1 MFGLSPTELVVI
13 GVIVLLIFGAKRLP
27 EIGKGIGG
35 AIKEF
40 RDVKKDLV
48 SDDASPKK
56 AETQKE
62 ASASFESKVMDKVL
76 DQVPGVKQVKEVK
89 DKAEKVKE
97 LFG

>member
-13 GVIVLLIFGAKRLP
+13 GVIVLLIFGARRLP

-40 RDVKKDLV
+40 RDVKKDLS

-56 AETQKE
+56 AEPSKE
-62 ASASFESKVMDKVL
+62 ASSSLESKVMDKVL
-76 DQVPGVKQVKEVK
+76 NQVPGVKQVREVK
-89 DKAEKVKE
+89 DKAEKVKD